1 LVDHRIATHFPGQ
14 SSAQKPIVWMARVGY
29 AARGLVFLIVGAF
42 ALLAAS
48 GAARPQGMSDA
59 MQTLFERPFGG
70 FLLWT
75 VAAGLAC
82 FACWRFLQSFLDADR
97 HGRSLNGLMRR
108 GSYAVG
114 GLFYLALAAAIAR
127 MAFGTR
133 GLNEDQSARDWTEL
147 LMAQPL
153 GRALIALLAAVLVG
167 IAIGLTVKV
176 LLAPY
181 RRGLDAHLTTRAWAD
196 ALGAFGFLTRAFV
209 FLMLGCF
216 LGFAAY
222 DSNSRE
228 AIGLTGVLRTVQ
240 QQSYGGLL
248 LGIAGLGFLAFGC
261 FEIIKASARRV
272 RPPKMPAMPKDQST
286 GGLA

>member
-1 LVDHRIATHFPGQ
+1 VDHHTAARFLVQ
-14 SSAQKPIVWMARVGY
+14 NSAKKPIVWMARIGY
-29 AARGLVFLIVGAF
+29 AARGLVFLIVGSF

-59 MQTLFERPFGG
+59 LQTLFDRPFGA

-75 VAAGLAC
+75 VAAGLSC
-82 FACWRFLQSFLDADR
+82 FAGWRFLQSLLDADQ
-97 HGRSLNGLMRR
+97 HGQSLYGLMRR
-108 GSYAVG
+108 GAYAVG
-114 GLFYLALAAAIAR
+114 GLFYLALAATIAR

-133 GLNEDQSARDWTEL
+133 GPNEDQSARDWTRW

-153 GRALIALLAAVLVG
+153 GRVFIALIAAVLVG
-167 IAIGLTVKV
+167 IAIGLALKV

-181 RRGLDAHLTTRAWAD
+181 RRSLDAELTTRAWAD
-196 ALGAFGFLTRAFV
+196 ALGAFGILTRALV
-209 FLMLGCF
+209 FLMLGVF

-240 QQSYGGLL
+240 QQSYGGFL
-248 LGIAGLGFLAFGC
+248 LGITGLGLLAFGW
-261 FEIIKASARRV
+261 FEIIKALARRV
-272 RPPKMPAMPKDQST
+272 RPPNLPEIPKDQSA